1 MRALQP
7 VQSLC
12 MYPKVQQM
20 ARVARHTAARAARPG
35 KGAQH
40 NGCNKA
46 HAHLLHCPK
55 ACSAKAASAVLHML
69 AGQPARFCSVFRAWC
84 FAATAFAKQG
94 TRCED
99 FEQALGRRFARLRTC
114 MAACATAS
122 TNRPSTKHSATSSTA
137 HPMTLSLSTTPSTA
151 PPAAQRAA
159 VVFQPCLA
167 AIGAIWPNRQASAS
181 RYQKLLAPACACSHC
196 FYKISQQT
204 IHLVRI
210 KT

>member
-55 ACSAKAASAVLHML
+55 ACSAKAASAVLQML
-69 AGQPARFCSVFRAWC
+69 AEQPPVFVPCSVFRVPC
-84 FAATAFAKQG
+84 SVFRVPCSVLG
-94 TRCED
+94 
-99 FEQALGRRFARLRTC
+99 ALQPLPLQSKAHDVKT
-114 MAACATAS
+114 S
-122 TNRPSTKHSATSSTA
+122 NR
-137 HPMTLSLSTTPSTA
+137 
-151 PPAAQRAA
+151 
-159 VVFQPCLA
+159 
-167 AIGAIWPNRQASAS
+167 
-181 RYQKLLAPACACSHC
+181 LLADASQGCALAWPLARPLQPIAPQPHT
-196 FYKISQQT
+196 QPHPQPRT
-204 IHLVRI
+204 LRR
-210 KT
+210 TQ